1 MQDDYTRMTILKVEN
16 LRTHFKTPSGIA
28 RAVDGVSF
36 ELKRGETLAVV
47 GESGCGK
54 TVLATS
60 LMRLFRHANVFHP
73 SGELFYNGVD
83 LLKLQPYEMET
94 IRGRN
99 IAMIFQEPMAAL
111 NPIWRI
117 KDQIA
122 EPVLKHLNQTKSEAY
137 ARALDLLKR
146 LGVPSPER
154 VMETYPHT
162 LSGGMRQRVAIAMAL
177 ACKPDILIADEPTT
191 ALDVTVQA
199 QILRLIRDMQQE
211 LGMSVIMITHDLGVV
226 NETSDRVLVMYS
238 GKVIETGA
246 TKDVLFSPQHPY
258 TEKLIAAVPSLDGP
272 KERLAAIEGQVRTAT
287 RFVEGCRFAERCPH
301 AQGPCLTEIP
311 PPLAGDTAHRVACY
325 LYDANTLLRRTAP
338 KENPH
343 VLLTQTEQR
352 IVTPTILRLEQI
364 RTWFPVRGGLLQRH
378 VADVKAV
385 DGVSFDVR
393 QGDTLALVGESGC
406 GKSTLGQT
414 ILRLIQA
421 TSGRVIYFKQET
433 QHDILSADRHT
444 LKSLRSALQ
453 MIFQDPFASLNPRFS
468 VREIIEE
475 GLKIHEPQ
483 MTSEERLL
491 AIGNCLEEVG
501 LPRESLEK
509 YPHEF
514 SGGQRQR
521 IAIGR
526 SMILKPQV
534 LILDEATSA
543 LDVSIQAQV
552 LNLLHDLQKRYGMT
566 MIFITHNLGVVRY
579 IASHIA
585 VMYLGKVVEY
595 GAASAIMTAPKHPY
609 TEKLIGS
616 IPRLKPDAKLS
627 EPLHGDVPSSVFP
640 PSGCAFHTRCPK
652 FKSNS
657 GNVAYS
663 DCKSTVPAL
672 TAENGQGTLTSCHH
686 PNP

>member
-1 MQDDYTRMTILKVEN
+1 MTILKVEN
-16 LRTHFKTPSGIA
+16 LRTHFRTPSGIA

-36 ELKRGETLAVV
+36 ALNRGETLAVV

-60 LMRLFRHANVFHP
+60 LMRIFRHDNVVHP

-83 LLKLQPYEMET
+83 LLKLQAYEMET

-117 KDQIA
+117 RDQIA
-122 EPVLKHLNQTKSEAY
+122 EPLLKHLNQTKAEAY
-137 ARALDLLKR
+137 SRALELLKR

-154 VMETYPHT
+154 VMTTYPHT

-211 LGMSVIMITHDLGVV
+211 LGMAVIMITHDLGVV
-226 NETSDRVLVMYS
+226 NEMADRVLVMYS
-238 GKVIETGA
+238 GRVIETGT
-246 TKDVLFSPQHPY
+246 TKEVLFSPQHPY
-258 TEKLIAAVPSLDGP
+258 TEKLIAAVPSLGGS
-272 KERLAAIEGQVRTAT
+272 KTRLAAIEGQVRPAT

-301 AQGPCLTEIP
+301 ARGPCLTDAP
-311 PPLAGDTAHRVACY
+311 PRLAGEMSHQVACY
-325 LYDANTLLRRTAP
+325 LYDTNHLVKRSPAKDVPEILTATP
-338 KENPH
+338 
-343 VLLTQTEQR
+343 EQK
-352 IVTPTILRLEQI
+352 TPFPVILRLEHL
-364 RTWFPVRGGLLQRH
+364 RTWFPVRSGLLQRH

-385 DGVSFDVR
+385 DDISFEVR
-393 QGDTLALVGESGC
+393 LGDTLALVGESGC
-406 GKSTLGQT
+406 GKSTLGQS
-414 ILRLIQA
+414 ILRLIPA
-421 TSGRVIYFKQET
+421 TGGRVVYFKQQTE
-433 QHDILSADRHT
+433 QDILSTRKQN
-444 LKSLRSALQ
+444 LKSLRKELQ
-453 MIFQDPFASLNPRFS
+453 IIFQDPFASLNPRFS

-475 GLKIHEPQ
+475 GLKIHESQ
-483 MTSEERLL
+483 MTQKERFV
-491 AIGNCLEEVG
+491 AIGDCLEEVG

-521 IAIGR
+521 IAIAR
-526 SMILKPQV
+526 SMILKPKI

-585 VMYLGKVVEY
+585 VMYLGKVVEL
-595 GAASAIMTAPKHPY
+595 GTTSAIMTAPKHPY
-609 TEKLIGS
+609 TEKLLSS
-616 IPRLKPDAKLS
+616 IPRLTPDAKLS
-627 EPLHGDVPSSVFP
+627 EPLQGDVPSSVSP
-640 PSGCAFHTRCPK
+640 PLGCAFHTRCPK
-652 FKSNS
+652 FRANS
-657 GNVAYS
+657 GNPAFS
-663 DCKSTVPAL
+663 DCKTVIPAL
-672 TAENGQGTLTSCHH
+672 KSENDQDLLFSCHH

>member
-1 MQDDYTRMTILKVEN
+1 MTILKVEN
-16 LRTHFKTPSGIA
+16 LRTHFKTPTGIA
-28 RAVDGVSF
+28 RAVDDVSF

-73 SGELFYNGVD
+73 SGKLFYNGVD
-83 LLKLQPYEMET
+83 LLTLRPHEMET

-122 EPVLKHLNQTKSEAY
+122 EPLIKHLDQSKSEAY
-137 ARALDLLKR
+137 ARALELLKR

-154 VMETYPHT
+154 VMETYPHR

-199 QILRLIRDMQQE
+199 QILRLIREMQQE
-211 LGMSVIMITHDLGVV
+211 LGMAVIMITHDLGVV
-226 NETSDRVLVMYS
+226 NETSDRVIVMYS
-238 GKVIETGA
+238 GKVIETGT
-246 TKDVLFSPQHPY
+246 TKEVLFSPQHPY
-258 TEKLIAAVPSLDGP
+258 TEKLIAAVPSLDGS
-272 KERLAAIEGQVRTAT
+272 KERIAAIEGQVRAAT

-301 AQGPCLTEIP
+301 AQGPCLSETP
-311 PPLAGDTAHRVACY
+311 PALLGDTSHRVACY
-325 LYDANTLLRRTAP
+325 LYDGSAHLERKAP
-338 KENPH
+338 KEP
-343 VLLTQTEQR
+343 VKFAPGAPIKTTDAS
-352 IVTPTILRLEQI
+352 IILKLEHLK
-364 RTWFPVRGGLLQRH
+364 TWFPIYGGLLQFH

-385 DGVSFDVR
+385 DDVNLDIR
-393 QGDTLALVGESGC
+393 LGDTLALVGESGC
-406 GKSTLGQT
+406 GKSTLGQS
-414 ILRLIQA
+414 ILRLVQA
-421 TSGRVIYFKQET
+421 TSGRVVYLKQGIE
-433 QHDILSADRHT
+433 QDILSANRLE
-444 LKSLRSALQ
+444 LKSLRKDLQ
-453 MIFQDPFASLNPRFS
+453 IIFQDPFASLNPRFS

-475 GLKIHEPQ
+475 GLKIHRPQ
-483 MTSEERLL
+483 MNEDERFK
-491 AIGNCLEEVG
+491 AMGDSLEEVG
-501 LPRESLEK
+501 LPRESLER

-521 IAIGR
+521 IAIAR
-526 SMILKPQV
+526 SMILKPKI

-552 LNLLHDLQKRYGMT
+552 LNLLKDLQKRYGMT

-579 IASHIA
+579 IASHVA
-585 VMYLGKVVEY
+585 VMYLGKVVEC
-595 GAASAIMTAPKHPY
+595 GETKALMASPTHPY
-609 TEKLIGS
+609 TEKLISS
-616 IPRLKPDAKLS
+616 IPRLTPDAKLS
-627 EPLHGDVPSSVFP
+627 EPLQGDVPSPVNP
-640 PSGCAFHTRCPK
+640 PPGCSFHTRCPK
-652 FKSNS
+652 FRSHSESATYADFKTKEPSLAS
-657 GNVAYS
+657 EA
-663 DCKSTVPAL
+663 
-672 TAENGQGTLTSCHH
+672 GQKNLVSCHH